1 MFVNFRSLLSTL
13 LPRMSGWLFIVVL
26 LMAAVW
32 LLAPHQLMV
41 SLYKLSLV
49 TLAAV
54 VGYWLDRSIFPYA
67 RPHELFGSTDIG
79 VLAQRAYEAYCQK
92 AGGKTFDNK
101 PLPSFAELGANR
113 QECWRAGALECWK
126 TAVTGESNGQHLGAA
141 LIRRA
146 IIIAAAIIAVS
157 LGA

>member
-1 MFVNFRSLLSTL
+1 MFANLRSLLSTL
-13 LPRMSGWLFIVVL
+13 LPRMSGWLFIMVL

-54 VGYWLDRSIFPYA
+54 VGYWLDRSLFPYA
-67 RPHELFGSTDIG
+67 RPHYFILPTAQEFPAPLSAEHGHIWSPAVSSGTMPD
-79 VLAQRAYEAYCQK
+79 LASWCM
-92 AGGKTFDNK
+92 
-101 PLPSFAELGANR
+101 L
-113 QECWRAGALECWK
+113 
-126 TAVTGESNGQHLGAA
+126 
-141 LIRRA
+141 RRA
-146 IIIAAAIIAVS
+146 IIIAAAMIAVS